1 VAVVTD
7 VVRTGQPV
15 VGYGFASIGRYA
27 QSGLI
32 KERFAP
38 RLLRAAAQD
47 ITTDDGANLDP
58 FRAWTVMMT
67 GEKPGGHG
75 ERCVA
80 VGTLDM
86 ALRDAAA
93 KIADLP
99 LHRFLAGR
107 LGRNVTASQVP
118 VYASGGYPY
127 PDNDIAALSGEIRH
141 FAGLGFTH
149 VKIKIGGASLDQDLR
164 RIEADAAH
172 LTGSEHL
179 AVDALNSYGPGM
191 SLTAATA
198 LARFGLWWFE
208 DICDPLDF
216 ATHARIA
223 AHYHPA
229 IAAGEAL
236 FSAAEAAL
244 LDRYAGLRR
253 ARDVLVFDPVHCYG
267 LPGYLQIIDTLTA
280 VGWPRRAFWPHGGH
294 LFSLHLVAALGL
306 GGAEITRWPSTR
318 STAHRSLYQSAPV
331 ASTFQTFPEL
341 VSNSTATHGRPSDH
355 SPRRTTDCPDRCRGV
370 RIDGS
375 APRSRCPR
383 LTYGTRFWMLHRA
396 WEAGLS
402 DPRDLSPLAQIERE
416 LGVRLP
422 AEYRAGLAAEARVV
436 VAGPREGDKI
446 WLYPVPELSGIN
458 AAADLPDRLPG
469 LIIIGTDGSR
479 EMLALDGRTDPLP
492 VVLVDVVFSEWDDAI
507 WQAPDLAT
515 FLREY
520 PGRGLRWS

>member
-1 VAVVTD
+1 VRIVDIRERPVRISRYRDPRIPSGGLTTSLVAVVTD
-7 VVRTGQPV
+7 VVRAGRPV

-32 KERFAP
+32 RDRFAP

-47 ITTDDGANLDP
+47 VGTDDGTNLDP

-86 ALRDAAA
+86 ALWDAAA
-93 KIADLP
+93 KIAGMP

-127 PDNDIAALSGEIRH
+127 PDNDIAALSEEIRH

-149 VKIKIGGASLDQDLR
+149 VKIKIGGASLDHDLR
-164 RIEADAAH
+164 RIEAAAAH
-172 LTGSEHL
+172 LAGSAHL
-179 AVDALNSYGPGM
+179 AVDAMNSYDPGM
-191 SLTAATA
+191 SLTAAAA

-223 AHYHPA
+223 ARYDPP
-229 IAAGEAL
+229 IAVGEAL
-236 FSAAEAAL
+236 FSAAEAQL

-253 ARDVLVFDPVHCYG
+253 ARDVLLFDPVHCYG

-280 VGWPRRAFWPHGGH
+280 AGWPRHAFWPHGGH

-306 GGAEITRWPSTR
+306 GGAEINPLAFHPFHGPPAALPVSAGRIRLPDAPGIAFELHEPAWQ
-318 STAHRSLYQSAPV
+318 AFRSL
-331 ASTFQTFPEL
+331 
-341 VSNSTATHGRPSDH
+341 
-355 SPRRTTDCPDRCRGV
+355 TTPPDR
-370 RIDGS
+370 
-375 APRSRCPR
+375 
-383 LTYGTRFWMLHRA
+383 
-396 WEAGLS
+396 
-402 DPRDLSPLAQIERE
+402 
-416 LGVRLP
+416 
-422 AEYRAGLAAEARVV
+422 
-436 VAGPREGDKI
+436 
-446 WLYPVPELSGIN
+446 
-458 AAADLPDRLPG
+458 
-469 LIIIGTDGSR
+469 
-479 EMLALDGRTDPLP
+479 
-492 VVLVDVVFSEWDDAI
+492 
-507 WQAPDLAT
+507 
-515 FLREY
+515 
-520 PGRGLRWS
+520 